1 MNTTTRPKMITQGDY
16 ITLLGRPG
24 ITDRLPEF
32 RALQQPAVKPMPR
45 QGCRSCAKRRETRN
59 MFSAFLGIVS
69 KLNPE
74 ALARLKQELGA
85 PSLMLYGLNAAT
97 GQYEMRTI

>member
-1 MNTTTRPKMITQGDY
+1 MERM
-16 ITLLGRPG
+16 
-24 ITDRLPEF
+24 PEF
-32 RALQQPAVKPMPR
+32 RPLHRPAVNVQR
-45 QGCRSCAKRRETRN
+45 RGGCRSCAKRRETRN

-74 ALARLKQELGA
+74 ALARLKAELGS
-85 PSLMLYGLNAAT
+85 PQLMLYGLNAAT

>member
-1 MNTTTRPKMITQGDY
+1 
-16 ITLLGRPG
+16 
-24 ITDRLPEF
+24 
-32 RALQQPAVKPMPR
+32 
-45 QGCRSCAKRRETRN
+45 